1 MRKEYD
7 FSKGERGKFYGK
19 VDTKNPIIE
28 NSDESLDEIFEDELA
43 VLESNLDRI
52 KTLKDRL
59 SELDISSRAKI
70 SARISDA
77 RQVLD
82 EIALSK

>member
-7 FSKGERGKFYGK
+7 LSKGERGKFYGQ

-28 NSDESLDEIFEDELA
+28 KDVETLDEIFEDEL
-43 VLESNLDRI
+43 
-52 KTLKDRL
+52 
-59 SELDISSRAKI
+59 DISTREKI
-70 SARISDA
+70 AERISNA
-77 RQVLD
+77 SEILD